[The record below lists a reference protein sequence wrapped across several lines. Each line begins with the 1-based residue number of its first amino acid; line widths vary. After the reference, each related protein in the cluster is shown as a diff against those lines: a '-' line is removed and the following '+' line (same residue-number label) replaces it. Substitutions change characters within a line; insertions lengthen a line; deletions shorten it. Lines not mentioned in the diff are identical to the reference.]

1 MSEQENDSPGLIGAV
16 SSTDF
21 STVHESTVPVA
32 RSRPTATARGTIT
45 ATSPTTPNS
54 PAKQPTDKEILAAV
68 SQANDNLASYNR
80 VLDFQV
86 DAGTGLSIATIRN
99 AQTGAVLQ
107 QMPSPDM
114 VKLAQMLAD
123 WSPGGTLQV
132 DLLA

>member
-1 MSEQENDSPGLIGAV
+1 MSEQEDDSLGPIGAV
-16 SSTDF
+16 NSTDF
-21 STVHESTVPVA
+21 STVHENTVPVV

-45 ATSPTTPNS
+45 AASPNS
-54 PAKQPTDKEILAAV
+54 QAKQPTETEVLAAV

-80 VLDFQV
+80 VLDFGV

-114 VKLAQMLAD
+114 LKLAQMLAD
-123 WSPGGTLQV
+123 WAPGKTLQI

>member
-21 STVHESTVPVA
+21 STVHDSTVPVA

-54 PAKQPTDKEILAAV
+54 PAKQPTDKEVLAAV
-68 SQANDNLASYNR
+68 SQANANLASYNR
-80 VLDFQV
+80 VLYFQV

-123 WSPGGTLQV
+123 WSPGKTLQV

>member
-1 MSEQENDSPGLIGAV
+1 MSEQENDSLGPIGAV
-16 SSTDF
+16 NSTDF
-21 STVHESTVPVA
+21 STAHESTVPVA

-45 ATSPTTPNS
+45 AASPNS
-54 PAKQPTDKEILAAV
+54 QAKQPTDTEVLAAV
-68 SQANDNLASYNR
+68 SRANDNLASYNR
-80 VLDFQV
+80 VLYFGV

-114 VKLAQMLAD
+114 LKLAQMLAD
-123 WSPGGTLQV
+123 WAPGKTLQI